1 MQEGGSGMRIWRSV
15 LVLVLCV
22 APAAHAQGR
31 DAMCPRQ
38 APRPLPQ
45 AADCSVTCTGED
57 RWLVKTLLDRDAHR
71 VDFVPRRSTIA
82 ALRQLRR
89 PQRRAPDARN
99 SVHERR
105 VYCVEALIVEVRPQ
119 DDGDL
124 HVLLRDPD
132 DKSEMIV
139 EVPDS
144 RCQNVCRSPWV
155 DVFSTARKQLEDRL
169 RTWNTDTLRVV
180 VTGVGFFDR
189 NHGQLGAAPNWFEL
203 HPVLSVRFPAAT
215 SRGR

>member
-1 MQEGGSGMRIWRSV
+1 MQEGDSGMKIWRSV
-15 LVLVLCV
+15 VALLLGV

-45 AADCSVTCTGED
+45 AADCSETCTGED
-57 RWLVKTLLDRDAHR
+57 RWLVKTLMDRDAHR

-82 ALRQLRR
+82 ALGKLRS
-89 PQRRAPDARN
+89 PQRRAADARN

-105 VYCVEALIVEVRPQ
+105 VYCIEAWIVDVRPQ
-119 DDGDL
+119 NDGDL
-124 HVLLRDPD
+124 HVLLLDPD
-132 DKSEMIV
+132 DGSSMIA

-144 RCQNVCRSPWV
+144 KCQNVCRSPWV

-189 NHGQLGAAPNWFEL
+189 NHGQLGAAPNLFEL
-203 HPVLSVRFPAAT
+203 HPVLTVRFPSAP